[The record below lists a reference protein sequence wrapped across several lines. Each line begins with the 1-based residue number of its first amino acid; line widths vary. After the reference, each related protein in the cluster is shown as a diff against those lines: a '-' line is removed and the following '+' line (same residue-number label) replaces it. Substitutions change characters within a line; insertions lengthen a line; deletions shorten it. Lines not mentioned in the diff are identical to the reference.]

1 MALADVAVDLS
12 EPFVQEFS
20 KDSMPEVES
29 RFGDLRA
36 RALEQLQAQGVSDT
50 VSYDCYLSLQYQ
62 GSDTTLMILRP
73 EDDDFVKT
81 FVQEHKREFAFA
93 LEAPIMIAGV
103 RVRATAKSV
112 ADDHANKSPY
122 LEELKQLEA
131 STQVVPPPRPFTTNS
146 TYFEDIG
153 AYSDIPLYR
162 LQDLVPGVKVSG
174 PAIILDNTQTV
185 VLHPQNTATILKSHI
200 LYVVCLSV

>member
-1 MALADVAVDLS
+1 L
-12 EPFVQEFS
+12 
-20 KDSMPEVES
+20 
-29 RFGDLRA
+29 
-36 RALEQLQAQGVSDT
+36 
-50 VSYDCYLSLQYQ
+50 
-62 GSDTTLMILRP
+62 SDTTLMILRP
-73 EDDDFVKT
+73 EDDDFAKT

-112 ADDHANKSPY
+112 ADDLTGRSPY

-131 STQVVPPPRPFTTNS
+131 STQVVAPPKPFTTNS

-200 LYVVCLSV
+200 LYVVCLRV